1 MCILFGN
8 IKVVHGSKLGSIY
21 SVSADDYVNCSFSH
35 DNGVEGR
42 LDVNWCKADYRK
54 AFNELIIK
62 GERGELRVN
71 KQQIKLTTTVDNP
84 NIGIKPGTNEIFVTD
99 DLQNTEFYLRGED
112 FSGQLIEFGNS
123 ILGAITSNNAADF
136 ESSSH
141 VDFIIDQIRSIK
153 MTELILGDNQFLGVN
168 HRSEELGGKAPQNL
182 VISPKYSTFLLSAKI
197 LVFHPLCLQLM
208 KKSYRF

>member
-1 MCILFGN
+1 MEMLSPLICHHLGSNDITKGGGCLFDYGSHCIDLCVFFFGN
-8 IKVVHGSKLGSIY
+8 IKTVHESRLGSIH
-21 SVSADDYVNCSFSH
+21 SVSADDYVNCNFSH

-62 GERGELRVN
+62 GDLGELRVN
-71 KQQIKLTTTVDNP
+71 KQQIRLTTTVGNP

-112 FSGQLIEFGNS
+112 FSEQLIEFANS
-123 ILGAITSNNAADF
+123 IKGGISSNNAADF

-141 VDFIIDQIRSIK
+141 VDLIINQIRSRN
-153 MTELILGDNQFLGVN
+153 D
-168 HRSEELGGKAPQNL
+168 
-182 VISPKYSTFLLSAKI
+182 
-197 LVFHPLCLQLM
+197 
-208 KKSYRF
+208 